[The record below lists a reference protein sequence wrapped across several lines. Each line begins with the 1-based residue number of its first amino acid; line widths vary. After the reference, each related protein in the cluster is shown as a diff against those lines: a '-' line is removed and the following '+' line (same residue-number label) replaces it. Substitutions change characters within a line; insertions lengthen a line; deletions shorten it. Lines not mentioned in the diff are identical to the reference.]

1 MSGPGPKE
9 LGPPGGPDA
18 DQAPRLGPEA
28 LERLRSAVLAL
39 PEAKTLAPEDRLRL
53 VAGVLG
59 SCEGYL
65 ADRAV
70 RAGTRSGDVAARLAL
85 AAAHD
90 RGLAGAIEALD
101 GVGWG
106 LFGRALAR
114 VAAEEPPAPGA
125 APATGAAP
133 AVRCVQRV
141 SAALSA
147 AAGQAGGAPQL
158 SPERSRL
165 LLASAVA
172 RAVQAS
178 RLALSTQ
185 PGGLLDGCTRA
196 AFAAVGV
203 APPGQMEDLLS
214 RAARV
219 ALRTAPPQPPEG

>member
-1 MSGPGPKE
+1 VSGPGAAQ
-9 LGPPGGPDA
+9 LGPPAGPGA
-18 DQAPRLGPEA
+18 DQAPRLEPEA
-28 LERLRSAVLAL
+28 LDRLRSAVLGL
-39 PEAKTLAPEDRLRL
+39 PEVESLPPEDRERL
-53 VAGVLG
+53 VAGVVG
-59 SCEGYL
+59 SCVGYL

-70 RAGTRSGDVAARLAL
+70 RAGTRSGDIAARLAR
-85 AAAHD
+85 AAAHA
-90 RGLAGAIEALD
+90 RALAGAIEALD

-114 VAAEEPPAPGA
+114 VAADEPPAPGA
-125 APATGAAP
+125 APVAGTAP

-147 AAGQAGGAPQL
+147 AAGEAGGAPQL

-185 PGGLLDGCTRA
+185 AGGLLDGCTRA
-196 AFAAVGV
+196 AFAAAGV
-203 APPGQMEDLLS
+203 APPGEMEDLLS

-219 ALRTAPPQPPEG
+219 ARRTAPPPPAEG